1 MTPILGM
8 FVTLLAKEAVDQ
20 GEAKEKT
27 FEVKEDKFMNAMRGA
42 YERIFA

>member
-1 MTPILGM
+1 M

-20 GEAKEKT
+20 EEEEEEK
-27 FEVKEDKFMNAMRGA
+27 FEVKEDKLMNSIRGT